1 MGKTLRRTVEKS
13 LAALLFNAHTGGGT
27 RIRATTDATMQLAII
42 NCAPAVTMAIGG
54 ERERERGGGV
64 AHYSA
69 TEKNPTN
76 EARCPIAGFLSFG
89 RVLRERKR
97 ILWNSFRWPRLIKV
111 PLSSPTKGDLL
122 PHFAFPEEIYI
133 LVNCVK
139 LRESIFFFQF
149 KAFKVFFKIVN
160 SNAREKK
167 ERVKRNLRPKCKV
180 STISR
185 RGESRNSSKKRHFVV
200 KKKEFGL
207 LAKFLDRRG
216 TRSKRRRWS
225 AHHLRPCYTGY
236 VNYTCKYSEATEAR
250 KIERRDIE
258 IRVGDPHTF
267 ASSFRRFYAIERSWL
282 KVTGYL
288 FTI

>member
-1 MGKTLRRTVEKS
+1 M
-13 LAALLFNAHTGGGT
+13 
-27 RIRATTDATMQLAII
+27 
-42 NCAPAVTMAIGG
+42 
-54 ERERERGGGV
+54 

-69 TEKNPTN
+69 TGKNPTN

-160 SNAREKK
+160 SNAREK
-167 ERVKRNLRPKCKV
+167 RM
-180 STISR
+180 
-185 RGESRNSSKKRHFVV
+185 SKK
-200 KKKEFGL
+200 KSP
-207 LAKFLDRRG
+207 
-216 TRSKRRRWS
+216 SKMQS
-225 AHHLRPCYTGY
+225 FHHLSARR
-236 VNYTCKYSEATEAR
+236 VSKFFEEA
-250 KIERRDIE
+250 
-258 IRVGDPHTF
+258 
-267 ASSFRRFYAIERSWL
+267 SFRGKKGRERIRLVGEISGSTWNPVEEE
-282 KVTGYL
+282 KVERAPSSPLLHGICKLYM
-288 FTI
+288 